1 MEMESSE
8 GSQLVDVIMYCK
20 HLITVMFKHMQ
31 AMNKQLETSQ
41 KVKKKLIHFVIHSSY
56 WSSSDIPLLNSGI
69 HKFYD

>member
-8 GSQLVDVIMYCK
+8 GSQFVDVIMYCK

-41 KVKKKLIHFVIHSSY
+41 KVKKKIDTFCY
-56 WSSSDIPLLNSGI
+56 TFKLLV
-69 HKFYD
+69 

>member
-8 GSQLVDVIMYCK
+8 GSQLVYVIMYCK

-41 KVKKKLIHFVIHSSY
+41 KVNKKIDTFCYTFKLLV
-56 WSSSDIPLLNSGI
+56 
-69 HKFYD
+69 